1 MAQTDYNAIM
11 DQTIKKLWEYL
22 EDDKDWKHLKTSGD
36 LVVHQKQSDVFD
48 GILYKIER
56 TMNVSPQRN
65 IDLSFD
71 WKFMET
77 ADKDAK
83 GIELIERIGGPDNLH
98 IVRTVSDSAMFGLIS
113 AREFITMPG
122 VRHYP
127 EKSLR
132 VLAHVSVD
140 HPKCP
145 EDKKFVRGVV
155 YPSGRF
161 VYEIAGQ
168 PNKCRLVEFSQNDP
182 KLSVPKMI
190 AEQAAAGIIKSKIDY
205 FNKAL
210 EKLDATKK

>member
-1 MAQTDYNAIM
+1 MAQTDYNGIM
-11 DQTIKKLWEYL
+11 DQTIKKLWEYH

-36 LVVHQKQSDVFD
+36 LVIYQKKSDAFD

-56 TMNVSPQRN
+56 TMNMSPQRN

-77 ADKDAK
+77 ADKGVK
-83 GIELIERIGGPDNLH
+83 SIELIEHIGGPDNLH
-98 IVRTVSDSAMFGLIS
+98 ILRSVSDSAMFGLIS

-127 EKSLR
+127 EKSLH

-145 EDKKFVRGVV
+145 EDKKFVRGVI

-161 VYEIAGQ
+161 VYEIAGE
-168 PNKCRLVEFSQNDP
+168 PNKCRLVEYGQNDP
-182 KLSVPKMI
+182 KLSIPRIILDQAVP
-190 AEQAAAGIIKSKIDY
+190 GIIKAKIDH
-205 FNKAL
+205 FNTAL
-210 EKLDATKK
+210 EKLDAAEK